1 MRLGFR
7 PESVRLAA
15 IGAERQRLHELHAA
29 DTINDETLRIIEE
42 ELDERELVSMISVDR
57 G

>member
-1 MRLGFR
+1 LR
-7 PESVRLAA
+7 ETNV
-15 IGAERQRLHELHAA
+15 
-29 DTINDETLRIIEE
+29 INDETQRIIEA

>member
-1 MRLGFR
+1 
-7 PESVRLAA
+7 V
-15 IGAERQRLHELHAA
+15 
-29 DTINDETLRIIEE
+29 INDETQRIIEA